1 MEEKMT
7 KKTGTIIS
15 LSALAAATMHII
27 NKVEFSLSTVNNVL
41 SNPDNKYYGWRFGKI
56 RYTQKGSGTPLL
68 LLHDLTAG
76 SSSYE
81 FCKIIDELAE
91 KHEVYAVD
99 LLGYGLSDKPNITYT
114 SYLYVQSII
123 DFIKNVI
130 GKKTNILATGDSS
143 SIAVMCAHNDGEVID
158 RIVLINPQSIN
169 QLNRIPSKRTKLLKL
184 LIDTPVLGT
193 FVYNMVTTKEAFRKL
208 FAEKY
213 FYNPG
218 MISEGILD
226 AYREA
231 SHQPDCNAK
240 YTFASYMGRYMNT
253 NIVHAL
259 KQIDH
264 SIYVIYGTEK
274 IDNQTTIDTYLSYN
288 QSIEAFPISYTRQYP
303 HLERSK
309 AVLDQLEIIL

>member
-1 MEEKMT
+1 MT
-7 KKTGTIIS
+7 KKTRTIIA
-15 LSALAAATMHII
+15 LTGLAAATMHII
-27 NKVEFSLSTVNNVL
+27 NRVEFSLSTVNNVL
-41 SNPDNKYYGWRFGKI
+41 SNPDNKYYEWRFGKI

-99 LLGYGLSDKPNITYT
+99 LLGYGLSDKPIITYT

-130 GKKTNILATGDSS
+130 GKKTDILAAGDSS

-208 FAEKY
+208 FAVKY

-264 SIYVIYGTEK
+264 SIYIIYGTEK
-274 IDNQTTIDTYLSYN
+274 LDNQTTVDTYLSYN
-288 QSIEAFPISYTRQYP
+288 QSIEAFSISYTRQYP
-303 HLERSK
+303 HLEKSK

>member
-1 MEEKMT
+1 M
-7 KKTGTIIS
+7 
-15 LSALAAATMHII
+15 
-27 NKVEFSLSTVNNVL
+27 
-41 SNPDNKYYGWRFGKI
+41 
-56 RYTQKGSGTPLL
+56 
-68 LLHDLTAG
+68 
-76 SSSYE
+76 
-81 FCKIIDELAE
+81 
-91 KHEVYAVD
+91 YAVD

-130 GKKTNILATGDSS
+130 GKKTDILATGDSS

-193 FVYNMVTTKEAFRKL
+193 FVYNMLTTKEAFRKL

-213 FYNPG
+213 FYNSG
-218 MISEGILD
+218 MISEGILE

-253 NIVHAL
+253 NVVHAL

-309 AVLDQLEIIL
+309 AVLDQLKIIL

>member
-1 MEEKMT
+1 M
-7 KKTGTIIS
+7 
-15 LSALAAATMHII
+15 
-27 NKVEFSLSTVNNVL
+27 
-41 SNPDNKYYGWRFGKI
+41 
-56 RYTQKGSGTPLL
+56 
-68 LLHDLTAG
+68 
-76 SSSYE
+76 
-81 FCKIIDELAE
+81 
-91 KHEVYAVD
+91 YAVD

-130 GKKTNILATGDSS
+130 GKKTDILATGDSS

-264 SIYVIYGTEK
+264 SIYIIYGTEK
-274 IDNQTTIDTYLSYN
+274 LDNQTTVDTYLSYN
-288 QSIEAFPISYTRQYP
+288 QSIEAFSISYTRQYP
-303 HLERSK
+303 HLEKSK

>member
-1 MEEKMT
+1 MT
-7 KKTGTIIS
+7 KKTGTIIA
-15 LSALAAATMHII
+15 LTGLAAAAMHII
-27 NKVEFSLSTVNNVL
+27 NRVEFSLSTVNNVL
-41 SNPDNKYYGWRFGKI
+41 SNPDNKYYEWRFGKI
-56 RYTQKGSGTPLL
+56 RYTKKGSGTPLL
-68 LLHDLTAG
+68 LLHDLTTG

-130 GKKTNILATGDSS
+130 GKKTDILATGDSS

-193 FVYNMVTTKEAFRKL
+193 FVYNMLTTKEAFRKL

-213 FYNPG
+213 FYNSG
-218 MISEGILD
+218 MISEGILE

-253 NIVHAL
+253 NVVHAL

>member
-1 MEEKMT
+1 MT
-7 KKTGTIIS
+7 KKTRTIIA
-15 LSALAAATMHII
+15 LTGLAAATMHII
-27 NKVEFSLSTVNNVL
+27 NRVEFSLSTVNNVL
-41 SNPDNKYYGWRFGKI
+41 SNPDNKYYEWRFGKI

-99 LLGYGLSDKPNITYT
+99 LLGYGLSDKPIITYT

-130 GKKTNILATGDSS
+130 GKKTDILATGDSS

-218 MISEGILD
+218 MISKGILD

-264 SIYVIYGTEK
+264 SIYILYGTEK
-274 IDNQTTIDTYLSYN
+274 LDNQTTVDTYLSYN
-288 QSIEAFPISYTRQYP
+288 QSIEAFSISYTRQYP
-303 HLERSK
+303 HLEKSK

>member
-7 KKTGTIIS
+7 KKTGTIIA
-15 LSALAAATMHII
+15 LTGLAAITMHII
-27 NKVEFSLSTVNNVL
+27 NRVEFSLSTVNNVL
-41 SNPDNKYYGWRFGKI
+41 SNPDNKYYEWRFGKI

-130 GKKTNILATGDSS
+130 GKNTDILATGDSS

-193 FVYNMVTTKEAFRKL
+193 FVYNMLTTKEAFRKL

-213 FYNPG
+213 FYNSG
-218 MISEGILD
+218 IISEGILE

-253 NIVHAL
+253 NVVHAL
-259 KQIDH
+259 KKIDH
-264 SIYVIYGTEK
+264 RI
-274 IDNQTTIDTYLSYN
+274 
-288 QSIEAFPISYTRQYP
+288 
-303 HLERSK
+303 
-309 AVLDQLEIIL
+309 

>member
-1 MEEKMT
+1 MT
-7 KKTGTIIS
+7 KKTGTTIA
-15 LSALAAATMHII
+15 LTGLAAITMHII
-27 NKVEFSLSTVNNVL
+27 NRVEFSLSTVNNVL
-41 SNPDNKYYGWRFGKI
+41 SNPDNKYYEWRFGKI

-130 GKKTNILATGDSS
+130 GKKTDILATGDSS

-193 FVYNMVTTKEAFRKL
+193 FVYNMLTTKEAFRKL

-213 FYNPG
+213 FYNSG
-218 MISEGILD
+218 MISEGILE

-240 YTFASYMGRYMNT
+240 YTFASSMGRYMNT
-253 NIVHAL
+253 NVVHAL

>member
-1 MEEKMT
+1 MT
-7 KKTGTIIS
+7 KKTGTIIA
-15 LSALAAATMHII
+15 LTGLAAATMHII
-27 NKVEFSLSTVNNVL
+27 NRVEFSLSTVNNVL
-41 SNPDNKYYGWRFGKI
+41 SNPDNKYYEWRFGKI

-130 GKKTNILATGDSS
+130 GKKTDILATGDSS

-193 FVYNMVTTKEAFRKL
+193 FVYNMLTTKEAFRKL

-213 FYNPG
+213 FYN
-218 MISEGILD
+218 
-226 AYREA
+226 
-231 SHQPDCNAK
+231 
-240 YTFASYMGRYMNT
+240 
-253 NIVHAL
+253 
-259 KQIDH
+259 
-264 SIYVIYGTEK
+264 
-274 IDNQTTIDTYLSYN
+274 
-288 QSIEAFPISYTRQYP
+288 
-303 HLERSK
+303 
-309 AVLDQLEIIL
+309 

>member
-7 KKTGTIIS
+7 KKTGTIIA
-15 LSALAAATMHII
+15 LTGLAAITMHII
-27 NKVEFSLSTVNNVL
+27 NRVEFSLSTVNNVL
-41 SNPDNKYYGWRFGKI
+41 SNPDNKYYEWRFGKI

-130 GKKTNILATGDSS
+130 GKKTDILATGDSS

-184 LIDTPVLGT
+184 LILGT
-193 FVYNMVTTKEAFRKL
+193 FVYNMLTTKEAFRKL

-213 FYNPG
+213 FYNSG
-218 MISEGILD
+218 MISEGILE

>member
-7 KKTGTIIS
+7 KKTGTIIA
-15 LSALAAATMHII
+15 LTGLAAATMHII
-27 NKVEFSLSTVNNVL
+27 NRVEFSLSTVNNVL
-41 SNPDNKYYGWRFGKI
+41 SNPDNKYYEWRFGKI

-130 GKKTNILATGDSS
+130 GKKTDILATGDSS

-158 RIVLINPQSIN
+158 RIVIINPQSIN

-264 SIYVIYGTEK
+264 SIYIIYGTEK
-274 IDNQTTIDTYLSYN
+274 LDNQTTVDTYLSYN
-288 QSIEAFPISYTRQYP
+288 QSIEAFSISYTRQYP
-303 HLERSK
+303 HLEKSK